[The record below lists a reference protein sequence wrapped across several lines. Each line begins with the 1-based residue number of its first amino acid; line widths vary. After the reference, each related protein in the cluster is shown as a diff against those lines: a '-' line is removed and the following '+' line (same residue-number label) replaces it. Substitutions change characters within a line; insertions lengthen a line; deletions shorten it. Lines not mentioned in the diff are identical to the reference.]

1 MEKFHSFAFFSH
13 SPSLLVFLHCTEVK
27 EIQKAKLEILRV
39 RRRPSFAQQFFAAC
53 WSPLFGIFVLMIICD
68 TTDCGAGAAGLK
80 IGSDMTDISFH
91 QN

>member
-13 SPSLLVFLHCTEVK
+13 SPY
-27 EIQKAKLEILRV
+27 ILRV
-39 RRRPSFAQQFFAAC
+39 RRRQSFAHQFFAAC